1 MIECRETKYPFSLF
15 LLFNS
20 FTRKYIAVF
29 ISSLYKE
36 ISFEFLRLS
45 LFQIYLHYQSSL
57 YSMDVEDETNSLATR
72 SESRDSTEKQ
82 SERKKKCR
90 GNRKL
95 QRYRQKLRKQGKM
108 NEAIASSS
116 ATSVDQSVL
125 AVPKCK
131 VGSKRGKKSLFLIP
145 STFLRTRSS
154 LESAI
159 DQ

>member
-1 MIECRETKYPFSLF
+1 MIECSETKYPFSLF

-29 ISSLYKE
+29 ISSLCKE
-36 ISFEFLRLS
+36 ILFHFLRLS

-95 QRYRQKLRKQGKM
+95 QRYRQKLRKQGKRS
-108 NEAIASSS
+108 EAIASLS
-116 ATSVDQSVL
+116 AASIDQSVS
-125 AVPKCK
+125 AIPKGK
-131 VGSKRGKKSLFLIP
+131 VGSKSGKESLFLIR
-145 STFLRTRSS
+145 SVFLRTR
-154 LESAI
+154 
-159 DQ
+159 